1 MQIIGNSFIVEI
13 GLFINVDILE
23 AKDRLSTFF
32 CIKYNQQILPNGFCT
47 RDLAFSRIS
56 VKEQMW
62 ILKTKTKRRRRKRWR
77 EHKQIGYMF
86 PLGVNYY
93 RASNLAH

>member
-1 MQIIGNSFIVEI
+1 MSDVCIGS
-13 GLFINVDILE
+13 
-23 AKDRLSTFF
+23 
-32 CIKYNQQILPNGFCT
+32 NQQILPNVFCV
-47 RDLAFSRIS
+47 RNWALPRIRS
-56 VKEQMW
+56 KEQMW